1 MYDKALKQIKKVI
14 GDFVPEYL
22 IILGSGLGGL
32 AEKVENPI
40 AIKYGEIDG
49 FMTSTAPS
57 HAGRLIFGTLN
68 GKNVVCMQGR
78 LHLYEGYDRKQ
89 VVFPLRVIRKLG
101 ASKIIVTNAAGGI
114 NPDFVPGDIMIIND
128 HINFT
133 GTNPLIG
140 PNDSEFGVR
149 FPDMTMAYSK
159 ALRERAKVTAAK
171 LGLELKEGVYIGCT
185 GPSYE
190 TPAEI
195 RAFRILGADA
205 VGMSTVAEV
214 IAARHCGYEILG
226 FSLITN
232 MAAGMKNVE
241 LSEEEVIE
249 VGKQKGEA
257 LSKLVTELL
266 V

>member
-89 VVFPLRVIRKLG
+89 VVFPLRVLRKLG

-159 ALRERAKVTAAK
+159 TLRERAKVTAAK